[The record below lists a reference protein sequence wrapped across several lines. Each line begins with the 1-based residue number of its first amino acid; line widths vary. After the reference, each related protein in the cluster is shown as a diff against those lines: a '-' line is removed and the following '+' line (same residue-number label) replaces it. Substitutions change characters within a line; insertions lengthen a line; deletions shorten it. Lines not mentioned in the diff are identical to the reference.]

1 MKLTTTIKLLRML
14 PSILFLWFMFPI
26 SVSADAGKLDIRH
39 AQDQPLADVLE
50 ELGEKYQVFF
60 SYNADLLTSVT
71 VDFTYKEGES
81 LNLVMDRLLGTTNF
95 AYETYG
101 EKYFV
106 VFEKTKDGIRDVKKL
121 KRNVKRIQQ
130 LESRGNLNI
139 SPQNVGTIS
148 KLKRTA
154 AYITAKTLEQSLSGT
169 VVDTEGLPL
178 PGATVRAK
186 GTNKGTLTN
195 DKGNFTLT
203 VSDEVTTLIISYIG
217 FATQEVGIGGR
228 SVIDVVMA
236 ESAATLGEVVVT
248 ALGIERD
255 RKTLGY
261 ATSKVNPNEF
271 NVNRTP
277 NFMDALQGKVAGVNI
292 TSLGSGPQGSSKIR
306 IRGVSSF
313 GNNNSPL
320 IVINGIPVDNTSFGV
335 SGDVSEVGSNR
346 RSDSGDGLSSIN
358 PDDVESMTILKGAA
372 AAALYGARAKDGVI
386 MITTKNGTNS
396 DGVEVTYNSNFTY
409 GTPLDFTDY
418 QYEYGQG
425 EGGVRPNAPG
435 PTSGVWSFGE
445 PVGGTQILFD
455 GIQAPYTPTPGKIRD
470 YYRNSTTF
478 MNTLTVATGGEN
490 GGISFSAANM
500 DATAIL
506 PGSDFNRKTINVG
519 FTQKIKKFTVS
530 GNLNYSNESR
540 TNPPNI
546 AEQDYSPVVIYTL
559 SSTMPMDL
567 LEENCCDANG
577 DEISYSRFTNRTNP
591 YFALK
596 RFENNLRDRIF
607 GNITAKYDF
616 TDWLFAQV
624 RIGQDYYSRNVDY
637 NLPTGSRRQSS
648 PPPGF
653 VNGQYV
659 QDQRRLRE
667 VNADFLISANKTFG
681 DFGILINAGGNQM
694 YRRSDVNTILGR
706 NFFTRDLYT
715 IGNASTVTPNYSLSE
730 RKVNSLYASTEFS
743 YKGYVFINATAR
755 NDWFSTLSPEN
766 RSILYPSVTGSF
778 IFSQAFKNMPDWLS
792 FGKIRVSYAQA
803 GSDTDVSPYSN
814 NLFYGVN
821 PLQLSNQP
829 IGNISGSTVPNPNLR
844 PMKVSEREIGLEL
857 TLFNNLRFEVSYY
870 DKLSSDQIL
879 SAQTSDASGY
889 TSRLINVGESENKG
903 VELFL
908 SVSPVKNDKF
918 LWNTSANV
926 SYNTSKVLSLGD
938 DVDDTFI
945 TVGNAEFHGELRQVV
960 GQPMAQLYGWGYLR
974 DAQGR
979 QVFDSNNGLPLRST
993 EQLAFGTALPIW
1005 VGGFTNSFAFKG
1017 FTASFLIDF
1026 KLGHKMISGTHTNA
1040 YRHGLD
1046 KATLVGRDV
1055 GYVIGEGVNL
1065 DGSPNTVQAPIQPFY
1080 QTIRSGRMSEQSVF
1094 NAGSW
1099 QLRQVA
1105 IGYDFTRYLGAVDF
1119 IKTLKLDIVANN
1131 VAVLKKWVPHIHP
1144 DQNGIFG
1151 DTRVGLE
1158 ATGLPITRDIGFNLN
1173 VKF

>member
-1 MKLTTTIKLLRML
+1 MEAKLLLRRFFQQSL
-14 PSILFLWFMFPI
+14 PLVLICWIGLTPLH
-26 SVSADAGKLDIRH
+26 AERNAG
-39 AQDQPLADVLE
+39 QQPLNEVLDQIS
-50 ELGEKYQVFF
+50 EKYQVII
-60 SYNADLLTSVT
+60 
-71 VDFTYKEGES
+71 TY
-81 LNLVMDRLLGTTNF
+81 DARLLSKITIQF
-95 AYETYG
+95 ELRAG
-101 EKYFV
+101 E
-106 VFEKTKDGIRDVKKL
+106 
-121 KRNVKRIQQ
+121 Q
-130 LESRGNLNI
+130 LESAVNRALEETGLKYRHLTDKYYI
-139 SPQNVGTIS
+139 VFKEDQTS
-148 KLKRTA
+148 KQTLKK
-154 AYITAKTLEQSLSGT
+154 ITRKFEQIQKLEQSESLVIQKNAGQMRAQLDNVFFAAEKWIADKALSGT
-169 VVDTEGLPL
+169 ITNEAGEGLA
-178 PGATVRAK
+178 GATVRAK
-186 GTNKGTLTN
+186 GTNQGALTDN
-195 DKGNFTLT
+195 MGKYRLT
-203 VSDEVTTLIISYIG
+203 VADNVTTLIISYIG
-217 FATQEVGIGGR
+217 YTTQEVEIGGR
-228 SVIDVVMA
+228 TVIDIVLA
-236 ESAATLGEVVVT
+236 ESASTLDEVVVT
-248 ALGIERD
+248 ALGIEKD

-261 ATSKVNPNEF
+261 ATSKINPDEF

-292 TSLGSGPQGSSKIR
+292 TTLGSGPQGSSKIR

-320 IVINGIPVDNTSFGV
+320 IVVNGIPVDNTSFGV
-335 SGDVSEVGSNR
+335 SGDINEVGSHR

-386 MITTKNGTNS
+386 MITTKNGANS
-396 DGVEVTYNSNFTY
+396 QGVEVTYNANFTH
-409 GTPLDFTDY
+409 GTPLDFTDF

-455 GIQAPYTPTPGKIRD
+455 GIEVPYTPTPGKIRE
-470 YYRNSTTF
+470 YYRNSSTF
-478 MNTLTVATGGEN
+478 MNTLTVATGGVN
-490 GGISFSAANM
+490 GGINFSAANM

-506 PGSDFNRKTINVG
+506 PGSDYNRKTVNVG

-530 GNLNYSNESR
+530 GNLNYSNEKR

-567 LEENCCDANG
+567 LRDECCDANG
-577 DEISYSRFTNRTNP
+577 DEVLYSRFTNRTNP

-596 RFENNLRDRIF
+596 RFENNQRDRIF

-624 RIGQDYYSRNVDY
+624 RVGQDYYNRDVDY
-637 NLPTGSRRQSS
+637 NLPTGSRRQSD

-653 VNGQYV
+653 VNGEYV

-681 DFGILINAGGNQM
+681 NFGIIVNAGGNQM
-694 YRRSDVNTILGR
+694 YRRSDVNTILAQ
-706 NFFTRDLYT
+706 NFFTRNLYT
-715 IGNASTVTPNYSLSE
+715 IGNASTVAPNYSLAE

-743 YKGYVFINATAR
+743 YKGYLYINATAR

-766 RSILYPSVTGSF
+766 RSILYPSVTASF
-778 IFSQAFKNMPDWLS
+778 IFTDAFQNMPEWLS
-792 FGKIRVSYAQA
+792 FGKIRLAYAQA
-803 GSDTDVSPYSN
+803 GSDTDVAPYSN
-814 NLFYGVN
+814 NLFYAIN
-821 PLQLSNQP
+821 PLQLSNRP
-829 IGNISGSTVPNPNLR
+829 VGSISTSNVPNANLK
-844 PMKVSEREIGLEL
+844 PMQVTEREIGLEF

-908 SVSPVKNDKF
+908 SVSPIKTDKF
-918 LWNTSANV
+918 IWNTSANV
-926 SYNTSKVLSLGD
+926 AHNTSKVLSLGD
-938 DVDDTFI
+938 DVDDSFI
-945 TVGNAEFHGELRQVV
+945 TVGTSEFHGELRQVV
-960 GQPMAQLYGWGYLR
+960 GQPMAQLYGWGWLR

-979 QVFDSNNGLPLRST
+979 QVFNANNGLPLRSN
-993 EQLAFGTALPIW
+993 EQLAFGTALPTW

-1017 FTASFLIDF
+1017 LTASFLIDF
-1026 KLGHKMISGTHTNA
+1026 KLGHKMISGTHLNA

-1055 GYVIGEGVNL
+1055 GYVVGEGVNP
-1065 DGSPNTVQAPIQPFY
+1065 DGNINTAQAQIQPFY
-1080 QTIRSGRMSEQSVF
+1080 QATRTFLTSEQSVF

-1105 IGYDFTRYLGAVDF
+1105 IGYDFTRYMAAIKF
-1119 IKTLKLDIVANN
+1119 IKALKLDIVGNN
-1131 VAVLKKWVPHIHP
+1131 VAVLKQWVPHIHP
-1144 DQNGIFG
+1144 DQNGIIG